1 MTAITLRVAIADD
14 SALLRRGLAALLEAE
29 GMEVVCE
36 ACDAGELLNCVERE
50 LPDAAVVDIRMPPG
64 YTTEGIEA
72 AKEIRRRHPEMGV
85 LLLSQYVE
93 TESAMTLFGGGT
105 GGADADGAD
114 VDGADV
120 DGARGLGYLL
130 KERVSDI
137 DEFVD
142 ALRRVAA
149 GGTAVDPELV
159 ARMVARPQEG
169 RQPAEELSV
178 REKEVLELMA
188 EGRTNQAIS
197 RSLFLGER
205 TVEAHIR
212 SIFLK
217 FNLRPEP
224 EDHRRVLAVLSYLR
238 SGGKVR

>member
-1 MTAITLRVAIADD
+1 MTLRVAVADD

-29 GMEVVCE
+29 GMRVVCE
-36 ACDAGELLNCVERE
+36 AADAAELLACVDRE
-50 LPDAAVVDIRMPPG
+50 VPDAAVVDIRMPPG
-64 YTTEGIEA
+64 FSTEGIEA
-72 AKEIRRRHPEMGV
+72 AKEIRRRHPDIGV

-93 TESAMTLFGGGT
+93 TENAMSLFGGNP
-105 GGADADGAD
+105 
-114 VDGADV
+114 

-137 DEFVD
+137 DEFID

-149 GGTAVDPELV
+149 GGTAVDPDLV
-159 ARMVARPQEG
+159 ARMVSRPQGG
-169 RQPAEELSV
+169 RNMGEELSS
-178 REKEVLELMA
+178 RERDVLELMA

-238 SGGKVR
+238 AGGGQ

>member
-1 MTAITLRVAIADD
+1 MTLRIAIADD

-29 GMEVVCE
+29 GMTVVCE
-36 ACDAGELLNCVERE
+36 AGDAAELLGCVERE
-50 LPDAAVVDIRMPPG
+50 RPDAAVVDIRMPPG
-64 YTTEGIEA
+64 YATEGIEA
-72 AKEIRRRHPEMGV
+72 AREIRRRYPETGV

-93 TESAMTLFGGGT
+93 TENAMSLFA
-105 GGADADGAD
+105 GGADGAGLDGAK
-114 VDGADV
+114 
-120 DGARGLGYLL
+120 GLGYLL

-137 DEFVD
+137 EDFLD

-159 ARMVARPQEG
+159 SRLVSRPQEG
-169 RQPAEELSV
+169 RQSGEELST
-178 REKEVLELMA
+178 REREVLELMA

-197 RSLFLGER
+197 RCLFLGER

-212 SIFLK
+212 SIFVK

-238 SGGKVR
+238 SGGGR